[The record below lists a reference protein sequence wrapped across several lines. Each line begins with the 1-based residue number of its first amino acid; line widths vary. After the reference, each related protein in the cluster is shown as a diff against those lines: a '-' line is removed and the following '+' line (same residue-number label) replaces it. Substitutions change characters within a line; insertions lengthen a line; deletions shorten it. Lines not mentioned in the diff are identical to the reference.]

1 MPLWW
6 RRYELAGADESWD
19 LALAGKPERTS
30 IYDRQLLA
38 LALSLMSVGLV
49 IVASASITE
58 GVSLQNDAFFFVKRH
73 LIFLMF
79 CLLCSIGTLCA
90 GTLLATVGGSC

>member
-1 MPLWW
+1 MSLLARMNHAIW
-6 RRYELAGADESWD
+6 RWLV
-19 LALAGKPERTS
+19 PERHS

-58 GVSLQNDAFFFVKRH
+58 GGSRCRTMPSSSSN
-73 LIFLMF
+73 
-79 CLLCSIGTLCA
+79 
-90 GTLLATVGGSC
+90 AT